1 MKRKR
6 RRANLEKREP
16 AEKLKPG
23 EIEALRRGNL
33 EKRKPGEKRTR
44 REEKPVEERVW
55 RKREP
60 GKQGIR
66 ILGILENGEPGD
78 GGTWIKGSS
87 N

>member
-44 REEKPVEERVW
+44 REEKPGEERVW

-60 GKQGIR
+60 GKHGIWR
-66 ILGILENGEPGD
+66 RGKMENQEMAEPG
-78 GGTWIKGSS
+78 
-87 N
+87 